1 MASTSP
7 TIPTSSRILNPAL
20 AQRVM
25 NADEAAALIQPGSI
39 LGMSGFTGSG
49 YPKGVPTALAR
60 RIVAAHEKGESFK
73 VSVFTGAS
81 TGPELDGALAKADGV
96 NLRLPYSGDPEMR
109 KRINAGETD
118 YMDIHLSHVAQ
129 LVDYG
134 FLGKMDVAI
143 IEVTAILEDGRIV
156 PSSSMGN
163 NTTWINRADKVILE
177 VNSAQ
182 PLELEGMHDI
192 YYGLGLPPNRQPIP
206 LLRSDQRIGTPYL
219 KVPMEKVIAVV
230 STDIGDRA
238 SPFKAPDE
246 ASKKIAGNI
255 INFLEWEVKKGRLPS
270 TLFPLQSGVGNIA
283 NAVLFGLEEAPFEGM
298 TAYTEVIQDGMVQ
311 LLDKGKICSLSATAF
326 SLSPDG
332 IANIMPKIGSYR
344 NQIVIRQQ
352 EISNNPEIIRRLGVI
367 AMNAMIEGDIYG
379 NVNSTHI
386 MGSSMQNGIGGSGD
400 FTRNG
405 YLSFMMAPSTA
416 AKGKISTI
424 VPMVSHVDHT
434 EHDLQ
439 VMVTDQGL
447 ADLRGLSPKK
457 RARLIIENC
466 SHPDFRPALF
476 DYLDRAEKLSP
487 GKHTPHLLDESL
499 SWHSRFV
506 KTGSMLPQ

>member
-25 NADEAAALIQPGSI
+25 SADEAAALIQPGSI

-49 YPKGVPTALAR
+49 YPKAVPTALAK
-60 RIVAAHEKGESFK
+60 RIAAAHEKGESFK

-109 KRINAGETD
+109 KRINGGETD

-192 YYGLGLPPNRQPIP
+192 YYGLGLPPHRQPIP
-206 LLRSDQRIGTPYL
+206 LLKSDQRIGTPYL

-230 STDIGDRA
+230 ATDIGDRA

-255 INFLEWEVKKGRLPS
+255 INFLEWEVKKGRMPS
-270 TLFPLQSGVGNIA
+270 SLFPLQSGVGNIA

-311 LLDKGKICSLSATAF
+311 LLDKGKLCQPLGDGLLAQSRRHRQHHAEDRQLPQ
-326 SLSPDG
+326 PDRHPPAG
-332 IANIMPKIGSYR
+332 DLQQPGDHPPHR
-344 NQIVIRQQ
+344 RDRDERHDRGRHLRQRKLHPHHGL
-352 EISNNPEIIRRLGVI
+352 EHAERHWRLGRLHPQRLSLVHDG
-367 AMNAMIEGDIYG
+367 ALDCREGQ
-379 NVNSTHI
+379 HLHH
-386 MGSSMQNGIGGSGD
+386 
-400 FTRNG
+400 R
-405 YLSFMMAPSTA
+405 P
-416 AKGKISTI
+416 
-424 VPMVSHVDHT
+424 H
-434 EHDLQ
+434 
-439 VMVTDQGL
+439 GL
-447 ADLRGLSPKK
+447 ACGSH
-457 RARLIIENC
+457 RA
-466 SHPDFRPALF
+466 
-476 DYLDRAEKLSP
+476 
-487 GKHTPHLLDESL
+487 
-499 SWHSRFV
+499 
-506 KTGSMLPQ
+506 